1 MKLEKDKSVNVS
13 TTLPQSVVQNIDR
26 LAAENKVSRAQVMK
40 VAIMAYL
47 DSLEEDEFTPMD

>member
-13 TTLPQSVVQNIDR
+13 TTLPQSVVQDIDR
-26 LAAENKVSRAQVMK
+26 LAAESNVSRAYVMK

-47 DSLEEDEFTPMD
+47 DSLGEEESTPMD

>member
-13 TTLPQSVVQNIDR
+13 TTLPQSIVQDIDR
-26 LAAENKVSRAQVMK
+26 LAAESNVSRAYVMK

-47 DSLEEDEFTPMD
+47 DSLGEEESTPMD